1 MPEPKVNLNLISIL
15 VIILDWS
22 PVEYSRMLQN
32 LWQCFREVDKKV
44 LVTLNPKAA
53 YLITYDSKVQVAK
66 YQV

>member
-53 YLITYDSKVQVAK
+53 YLIPYDSKVQVAK